1 MTLMKFT
8 SRLAVSIACS
18 ISLCVIGLYSLPGA
32 GEMILL
38 PGYRALGAK
47 YVLGGPVLL
56 IGIPLDGLIY
66 AAVIFALLAIT
77 RKRLRGHAEAP

>member
-1 MTLMKFT
+1 MTLMKFS

-47 YVLGGPVLL
+47 YVFGGPVLL
-56 IGIPLDGLIY
+56 MAIPLDGLIY
-66 AAVIFALLAIT
+66 AAAIFALLTIT
-77 RKRLRGHAEAP
+77 HKLSRGHAEAP